1 MYLIPLVRTTRAIAA
16 CTLIPSNPVLAI
28 TTSEIVSYT
37 IPFINNSSLYA
48 INNMILFLFYSY
60 FYYPTAQEVIEKF
73 KNKYI
78 NEYRLEAISIL
89 TYLIIYFSF
98 NNDSIYL
105 ITYMQSIYL

>member
-1 MYLIPLVRTTRAIAA
+1 MYLIPLIRTTRAIAA
-16 CTLIPSNPVLAI
+16 CTLIPSNPLLAI

-37 IPFINNSSLYA
+37 IPFINNSPLYA
-48 INNMILFLFYSY
+48 INDMILFLFYYFSY
-60 FYYPTAQEVIEKF
+60 NNSAIDLIQQF